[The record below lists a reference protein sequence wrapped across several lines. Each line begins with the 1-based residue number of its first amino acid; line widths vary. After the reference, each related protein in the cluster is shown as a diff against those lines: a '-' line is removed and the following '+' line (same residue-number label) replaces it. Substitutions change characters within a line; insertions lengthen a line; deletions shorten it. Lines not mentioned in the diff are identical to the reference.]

1 MSDNRIPEATV
12 VLEEIRSMV
21 IRLLDQYGVDDVQIT
36 PDTLFHD
43 DLGLESID
51 LVALGGMLTERYG
64 DQVNLAEFLAG
75 LGIEDVIGLRLGTLV
90 DHVREALAQKAST
103 SA

>member
-1 MSDNRIPEATV
+1 MTTSHAPVLDEIRGMLLV
-12 VLEEIRSMV
+12 VLGEYAM
-21 IRLLDQYGVDDVQIT
+21 DDIEIT
-36 PDTLFHD
+36 PDLSLTD